1 MQRRKEDG
9 QIPRH
14 AGIYNLHMI
23 ADIHSPLKRR
33 HISPRPRDAG
43 DSEEEDRDDVEFWN
57 QQKVEYL
64 KQNPSHA
71 GMFDDLDE
79 DEQEVVEINDRNGQ

>member
-1 MQRRKEDG
+1 MNEF
-9 QIPRH
+9 
-14 AGIYNLHMI
+14 
-23 ADIHSPLKRR
+23 LKRWK
-33 HISPRPRDAG
+33 HKSW
-43 DSEEEDRDDVEFWN
+43 SKEEDRDDVEFWN

-79 DEQEVVEINDRNGQ
+79 DEQEVVEIND